1 VWVSKSPSAEHARAR
16 SPQPAP
22 YFLKVYKRA
31 FAHIGL
37 EPGARVQRLPSQVT
51 GSRPRGTTPLTERE
65 PFGLARLRRVGSRR
79 GPRNGRADQ
88 EGRKGLGSSRLPY
101 RDAGP
106 AAFPPASPVYERVN
120 PGQSTTTQ
128 ESSQCTDL
136 PPVPAARQLGLAVDS
151 DRPQAEAAKARS
163 GPSEFCLLTGLS
175 LSGVRPSRVGLPR
188 AHPGAS

>member
-1 VWVSKSPSAEHARAR
+1 M
-16 SPQPAP
+16 
-22 YFLKVYKRA
+22 YKRA

-106 AAFPPASPVYERVN
+106 AAFPPASRHAYVALRACPLR
-120 PGQSTTTQ
+120 GDD
-128 ESSQCTDL
+128 TDL
-136 PPVPAARQLGLAVDS
+136 CPIEDRVEGTLDLLGLSDIARQPCDVAVRSDQNRPSLG
-151 DRPQAEAAKARS
+151 KAI
-163 GPSEFCLLTGLS
+163 GLS
-175 LSGVRPSRVGLPR
+175 YAR
-188 AHPGAS
+188 AA